1 MVTKVKELKKYVEQ
15 ELDRSLPVTVLPDNS
30 LAYKKFRIKREQDKW
45 NLSYIKSQDVIDSFY
60 TKSSALLAAKF
71 YEHNNF
77 NLYVGIKDLDRK
89 YYYNNVDIDIYKEQ
103 IKRTQDPI
111 KREILYNRYDLSEHR
126 SRLFKEQIASE
137 FKTHF

>member
-45 NLSYIKSQDVIDSFY
+45 NLRYIKSQDIIDSFY

-126 SRLFKEQIASE
+126 SRLFKEQISSE

>member
-45 NLSYIKSQDVIDSFY
+45 NLRYIKSQDVIDSFY

-126 SRLFKEQIASE
+126 SRIFKEQISSE

>member
-45 NLSYIKSQDVIDSFY
+45 NLRYIKSQDVIDSFY

-126 SRLFKEQIASE
+126 SRLFKEKIASE

>member
-15 ELDRSLPVTVLPDNS
+15 EVDRSLPVTVLPDNS

-45 NLSYIKSQDVIDSFY
+45 NLRYIKSQDVIDSFY

-126 SRLFKEQIASE
+126 SRLYKEQIASE

>member
-15 ELDRSLPVTVLPDNS
+15 EVDRSLPVTVLPDNS

-45 NLSYIKSQDVIDSFY
+45 NLRYIKSQDIIDSFY

>member
-30 LAYKKFRIKREQDKW
+30 LAYKKFRIKREQDRW
-45 NLSYIKSQDVIDSFY
+45 NLRYIKSQDIIDSFY

-126 SRLFKEQIASE
+126 SRLFKEQISSE